1 MVSCHLESDVEVS
14 PRPTRGI
21 NVVAMASMSQI
32 LMVALLFENHFV
44 VELLW
49 PRRERRARMNPLVV
63 SNIFNALLTIFK
75 IRTRCRVL
83 TRFMFEVNVVAMAS
97 MSQVLNFFDLLYCI
111 VDTKTKPWHDFV
123 FSSLVLY
130 EKEECG
136 KFRVRC
142 RVLTRFMFEVNVV
155 AMASMSQTQFQKEY
169 KKFEV
174 RCRVLTR
181 FMFEV
186 NVVAMASMSQTQISL

>member
-14 PRPTRGI
+14 PRPARGI

-97 MSQVLNFFDLLYCI
+97 MSQ
-111 VDTKTKPWHDFV
+111 
-123 FSSLVLY
+123 
-130 EKEECG
+130 
-136 KFRVRC
+136 
-142 RVLTRFMFEVNVV
+142 
-155 AMASMSQTQFQKEY
+155 TQFQKEY

>member
-1 MVSCHLESDVEVS
+1 MVSYQLESDVEVS

-21 NVVAMASMSQI
+21 
-32 LMVALLFENHFV
+32 
-44 VELLW
+44 
-49 PRRERRARMNPLVV
+49 
-63 SNIFNALLTIFK
+63 
-75 IRTRCRVL
+75 
-83 TRFMFEVNVVAMAS
+83 NVVAMAS

-181 FMFEV
+181 FTFEV
-186 NVVAMASMSQTQISL
+186 NVVAMASMSRTQSQFTIILKERFKICHWFQSQNPMISHANPGVLPI